1 MTKSMNKIDLCDVCA
16 TEGYP
21 YNAETCKDCPYRP
34 KKKDGDTDG

>member
-1 MTKSMNKIDLCDVCA
+1 MNKIDLCDVCA

-34 KKKDGDTDG
+34 KKEENSNDEF